1 MALGNLGV
9 ALKILG
15 VAPKV
20 NEKGVAL
27 KVGEKAASHISPLCM
42 PLHRELNSINEYS
55 LLKNAKINFFIN

>member
-20 NEKGVAL
+20 NEKGLAL

-55 LLKNAKINFFIN
+55 LLKMQRFKVIF